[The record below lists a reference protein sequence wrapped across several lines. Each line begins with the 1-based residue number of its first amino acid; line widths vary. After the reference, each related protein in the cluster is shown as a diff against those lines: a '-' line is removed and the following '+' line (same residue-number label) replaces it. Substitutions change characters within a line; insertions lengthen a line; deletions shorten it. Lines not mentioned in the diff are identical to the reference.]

1 MNINLNVWVIDWAL
15 EFIQCIMCLNIFI
28 GIPAVTNLMATDNC
42 LNVTAS
48 WSPITGPCSDSVHY
62 MITLSSSSGD
72 TIGPVMTSDTSYT
85 FNNTVMFNL
94 IGNVSVGV
102 VAFHGKIMGTS
113 VQAAS
118 QPSSL
123 SKN

>member
-1 MNINLNVWVIDWAL
+1 
-15 EFIQCIMCLNIFI
+15 MCLNHFT

-42 LNVTAS
+42 LNVEVS
-48 WSPITGPCSDSVHY
+48 WSSITGPCSNSVHY
-62 MITLSSSSGD
+62 MIMLSSSSSG
-72 TIGPVMTSDTSYT
+72 TTSDTSYT
-85 FNNTVMFNL
+85 FNNTVML
-94 IGNVSVGV
+94 TGNVSVSV
-102 VAFHGKIMGTS
+102 VAFHGKITGTS

>member
-1 MNINLNVWVIDWAL
+1 MYVCMYLHYINND
-15 EFIQCIMCLNIFI
+15 FFFGDFI
-28 GIPAVTNLMATDNC
+28 GIPAVTNLMGTDNC

-48 WSPITGPCSDSVHY
+48 WSPITGPCKDSVQY

-85 FNNTVMFNL
+85 FNNTVML
-94 IGNVSVGV
+94 SGDVSVSV
-102 VAFHGKIMGTS
+102 VAVNGNIMGTS
-113 VQAAS
+113 TQATS

-123 SKN
+123 SKKFMQYLFCTD